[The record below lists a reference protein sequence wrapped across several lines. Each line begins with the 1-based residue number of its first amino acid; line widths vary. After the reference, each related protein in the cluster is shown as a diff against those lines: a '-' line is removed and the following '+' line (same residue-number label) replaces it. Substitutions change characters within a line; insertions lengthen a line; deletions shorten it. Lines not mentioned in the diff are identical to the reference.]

1 VRSHIIEFGERESDK
16 MATMYDVLKAV
27 QTDLEARDLL
37 NKKEWNVI
45 CAMNVTTSRRQA
57 SHFWEILCTM
67 KVLVPINGTT
77 WRVNHDSFYDA
88 MTKVNPATD
97 GVPME
102 GGA

>member
-1 VRSHIIEFGERESDK
+1 MS
-16 MATMYDVLKAV
+16 TMFEVLKAV
-27 QTDLEARDLL
+27 QPDLEGRDLL

-88 MTKVNPATD
+88 LSRVNP
-97 GVPME
+97 GSPEVPTN